1 MLRIAHNLIKILIAI
16 SLSSVSASPFTHE
29 FSNPSFN
36 GNAGTHWLSIEE
48 KLLKKKEM
56 YKDRERA
63 KVEKELALANKSN
76 LKKFFANVEARIY
89 ANLSKQLVD
98 NMFGEDSS
106 TSGTVTI
113 EGNSITYL
121 KTGDSI
127 ILTVV
132 NEDGT
137 TTEMTLPVN
146 SFTF

>member
-1 MLRIAHNLIKILIAI
+1 
-16 SLSSVSASPFTHE
+16 
-29 FSNPSFN
+29 
-36 GNAGTHWLSIEE
+36 
-48 KLLKKKEM
+48 M